1 MKKPV
6 VWIIVAVLIIVL
18 AVFYFDIFN
27 LTFSKEKA
35 CASIIHYEDARW
47 LSDKLTNYLSDRD
60 PEIRARAALAI
71 GRIGDTEG
79 AAFLYEM
86 LADSVEV
93 VAETAAFGIGLCGN
107 KDYADK
113 LLGACESFSP
123 PLQAMIIQA
132 VGRLTDSTMPGITGE
147 IARYLDHTDHRVR
160 EQAAYALWRANGKMY
175 AGQLEQVCL
184 NDPVRPIQIAAL
196 YSLCRMG
203 IAETIDAYKEWLPDS
218 DPFVRSL
225 AIRGLALGKD
235 DTHTRLVAAGLND
248 RDNNVVSQAIASLG
262 SIGSYR
268 AINYIMDS
276 YENLKDE
283 KLKTQILEI
292 LGRLENGAAVEHA
305 LADIQ
310 DSSSGNIIGE
320 AIVYLA
326 RVGYNDIIPL
336 VDSLAVTSNPRLNV
350 KIAEALVEIGG
361 ETVKPRL
368 VSLFSDSSAMVRAAA
383 FDALTKFDTIN
394 IDYYIRKALSDSDYV
409 VCSQGVDKIGELQKE
424 RMLPQL
430 MTIIKMHDLAE
441 TDLKRSVVDAAGKFI
456 PGPSDSLAE
465 EILYQGLMDYDY
477 LVSKDA
483 AKIYEEKLKLDKNSY
498 TSKPYARIGER
509 KIKSLIEQY
518 KNNPHAIISTKYGD
532 IEIELF
538 FDIAPLT
545 VHNFITLSNRG
556 FYDNL
561 IFHRVIPNFVVQGGD
576 PRGDG
581 WGGPEF
587 SIRCEYSN
595 LSFDRG
601 IVGIAHSG
609 KDSGGSQFFITLSAQ
624 PHLDA
629 RYTIFGNVIS
639 GMEAVD
645 KITRGDSIYTISI
658 IEQDELEEKKTGN
671 ENDEG

>member
-6 VWIIVAVLIIVL
+6 VWIIVAVVIILL

-35 CASIIHYEDARW
+35 FASIIHYEDARW
-47 LSDKLTNYLSDRD
+47 ISDKLVNYLTDHDS
-60 PEIRARAALAI
+60 EIRARAALAI
-71 GRIGDTEG
+71 GRIGDAEG

-86 LADSVEV
+86 LGDSVES
-93 VAETAAFGIGLCGN
+93 VAETAAFGIGLTGN

-113 LLGACESFSP
+113 LLGACESFPP
-123 PLQAMIIQA
+123 PLQAVIIEA
-132 VGRLTDSTMPGITGE
+132 VGRLTDSSMTQFTGE

-160 EQAAYALWRANGKMY
+160 EQAAYALWRGGGKIY
-175 AGQLEQVCL
+175 AEQLEQVCL
-184 NDPVRPIQIAAL
+184 TDPVRPVRIAAL
-196 YSLCRMG
+196 YALCRMG
-203 IAETIDAYKEWLPDS
+203 IAETIDAYEEWLPDP

-225 AIRGLALGKD
+225 AFRGLALGKND
-235 DTHTRLVAAGLND
+235 SQTRLIASGLND

-262 SIGSYR
+262 AIETSR
-268 AINYIMDS
+268 AINYVMNNYQNFD
-276 YENLKDE
+276 DE
-283 KLKTQILEI
+283 KIKTQILGI
-292 LGRLENGAAVEHA
+292 LGRLENSAAADYA
-305 LADIQ
+305 LADIH
-310 DSSSGNIIGE
+310 DSAGANIVGE

-326 RVGYNDIIPL
+326 KVGYNDIIPL
-336 VDSLAVTSNPRLNV
+336 LDSIAVTSDPRLNV

-383 FDALTKFDTIN
+383 FDALAKFDTIN
-394 IDYYIRKALSDSDYV
+394 IDYYIRKALNDSDYV
-409 VCSQGVDKIGELQKE
+409 VCARAVDKIGELKKE

-430 MTIIKMHDLAE
+430 MTIINMHDLAE
-441 TDLKRSVVDAAGKFI
+441 TDLKRSVVEAAGKFI

-477 LVSKDA
+477 LVSNDA
-483 AKIYEEKLKLDKNSY
+483 AKIYEEKLGQDRYSY
-498 TSKPYARIGER
+498 ASKPYARIGER
-509 KIKSLIEQY
+509 KIKLLIKQY
-518 KNNPHAIISTKYGD
+518 RKNPHAIISTRHGD
-532 IEIELF
+532 IKIELF
-538 FDIAPLT
+538 FDVAPLT
-545 VHNFITLSNRG
+545 VHNFITLTNRG

-561 IFHRVIPNFVVQGGD
+561 IFHRVVPNFVVQGGD

-581 WGGPEF
+581 WGGPEH

-595 LSFDRG
+595 LSYDRG
-601 IVGIAHSG
+601 MVGIAHSG

-629 RYTIFGNVIS
+629 RYTIFGNVLS

-645 KITRGDSIYTISI
+645 NIVRGDTIYTVTIV
-658 IEQDELEEKKTGN
+658 EQEGKE
-671 ENDEG
+671 DEGK